1 MKNNKKKIFIE
12 ALEQRIMLD
21 GAGAS
26 TALDVIDE
34 RSKDKLLN
42 KNTQKI
48 SKFAEHK
55 IDDNS
60 QKLPFDQLARD
71 QKRNDRKQVVFI
83 DSQVQDYQTLINAFN
98 KDTEVYLIQ
107 SSEDGF
113 KKIDK
118 ILKNDQEISSLHIIG
133 HGSAGKILFG
143 NATLSN
149 DTIQSY
155 NQTLR
160 SIGQSLTEDGDIRR
174 W

>member
-113 KKIDK
+113 KKICLLYTSPSPRDD
-118 ILKNDQEISSLHIIG
+118 L
-133 HGSAGKILFG
+133 
-143 NATLSN
+143 
-149 DTIQSY
+149 
-155 NQTLR
+155 
-160 SIGQSLTEDGDIRR
+160 
-174 W
+174 

>member
-34 RSKDKLLN
+34 RSRDKLLS
-42 KNTQKI
+42 KNTTKI

-98 KDTEVYLIQ
+98 RMPLIN
-107 SSEDGF
+107 SF
-113 KKIDK
+113 
-118 ILKNDQEISSLHIIG
+118 
-133 HGSAGKILFG
+133 
-143 NATLSN
+143 LS
-149 DTIQSY
+149 
-155 NQTLR
+155 
-160 SIGQSLTEDGDIRR
+160 
-174 W
+174 